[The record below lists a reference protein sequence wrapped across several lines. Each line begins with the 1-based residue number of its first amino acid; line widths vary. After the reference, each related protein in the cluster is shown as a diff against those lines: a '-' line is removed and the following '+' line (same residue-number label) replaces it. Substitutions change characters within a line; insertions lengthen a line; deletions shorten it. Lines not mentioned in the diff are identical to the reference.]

1 MTTAAELRVQR
12 RLTQAL
18 IDALPVTL
26 VLTPRSRVSD
36 GSGGWSWVAGS
47 PRTEQVFHLIEF
59 GGGGE
64 DLQPIRTADGE
75 QRYATFELLGAHDSA
90 MAAGDTFL
98 YGGQEFELVEMMR
111 DNGWER
117 RALVARFGGGF

>member
-1 MTTAAELRVQR
+1 MTTAAELTVQR

-36 GSGGWSWVAGS
+36 GFGGWSWVEGS
-47 PRTEQVFHLIEF
+47 PRTAQVFHLIEF

-64 DLQPIRTADGE
+64 DLAPVRTADGE
-75 QRYATFELLGAHDSA
+75 QRYATFELL
-90 MAAGDTFL
+90 AAYDAELGNGDTFS
-98 YGGQEFELVEMMR
+98 YGGQEYELVEMMR

-117 RALVARFGGGF
+117 RALVARFGPGF